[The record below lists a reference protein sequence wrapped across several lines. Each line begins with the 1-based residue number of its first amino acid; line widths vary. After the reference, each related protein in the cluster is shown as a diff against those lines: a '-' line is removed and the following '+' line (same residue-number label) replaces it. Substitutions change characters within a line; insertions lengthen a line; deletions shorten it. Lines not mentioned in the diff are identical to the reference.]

1 MLFKFGKFWKTLT
14 LMIGS
19 WIFFGIWGFEFTTIT
34 LLSLIV
40 AVHLNETKKLI

>member
-34 LLSLIV
+34 LLALIL
-40 AVHLNETKKLI
+40 ACNTTNTTKFL